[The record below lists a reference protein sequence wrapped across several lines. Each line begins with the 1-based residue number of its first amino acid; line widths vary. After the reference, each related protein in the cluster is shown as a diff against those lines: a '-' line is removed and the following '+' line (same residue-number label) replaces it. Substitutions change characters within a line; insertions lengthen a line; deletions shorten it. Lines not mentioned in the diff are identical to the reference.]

1 MSSVQSLKDSG
12 LKATLPRRKILALF
26 EAGKV
31 PSPPA
36 TRIFMRRRRRDA
48 EHGAIRASCAS
59 PQWPSTAG
67 DAMDGQTQMRVLVVE
82 DNRDAAEILR
92 SLLEVCG
99 FQVSVAHT
107 SQEGITAARQ
117 QQPHVVLCD
126 IGLPDGDG
134 YTVGSVLRQSSYT
147 IDSRLIAVTGH
158 GEALD
163 RCKA

>member
-1 MSSVQSLKDSG
+1 MLRMDS
-12 LKATLPRRKILALF
+12 T
-26 EAGKV
+26 V
-31 PSPPA
+31 
-36 TRIFMRRRRRDA
+36 
-48 EHGAIRASCAS
+48 
-59 PQWPSTAG
+59 
-67 DAMDGQTQMRVLVVE
+67 RVLVVE

-99 FQVSVAHT
+99 FQMSVAHT
-107 SQEGITAARQ
+107 GQEGITAARK

-158 GEALD
+158 GEVLD
-163 RCKA
+163 RCKALAAGFDQHLVKPVDPRELLRELEVTL

>member
-1 MSSVQSLKDSG
+1 MLRMDS
-12 LKATLPRRKILALF
+12 T
-26 EAGKV
+26 V
-31 PSPPA
+31 
-36 TRIFMRRRRRDA
+36 
-48 EHGAIRASCAS
+48 
-59 PQWPSTAG
+59 
-67 DAMDGQTQMRVLVVE
+67 RVLVVE

-107 SQEGITAARQ
+107 GQEGISAARQ

-126 IGLPDGDG
+126 IGLPDSDG

-158 GEALD
+158 GEPLD
-163 RCKA
+163 RCRALAAGFDQHLVKPVDPQVLLRELEVTL

>member
-1 MSSVQSLKDSG
+1 MLRMDS
-12 LKATLPRRKILALF
+12 T
-26 EAGKV
+26 V
-31 PSPPA
+31 
-36 TRIFMRRRRRDA
+36 
-48 EHGAIRASCAS
+48 
-59 PQWPSTAG
+59 
-67 DAMDGQTQMRVLVVE
+67 RVLVVE

-107 SQEGITAARQ
+107 SQEGIAAARK

-147 IDSRLIAVTGH
+147 IDARLIAVTGH
-158 GEALD
+158 GEPLD
-163 RCKA
+163 RCKALAAGFDQHLVKPVDPRELLRELELTL

>member
-1 MSSVQSLKDSG
+1 MLRMDS
-12 LKATLPRRKILALF
+12 T
-26 EAGKV
+26 V
-31 PSPPA
+31 
-36 TRIFMRRRRRDA
+36 
-48 EHGAIRASCAS
+48 
-59 PQWPSTAG
+59 
-67 DAMDGQTQMRVLVVE
+67 RVLVVE

-107 SQEGITAARQ
+107 GQEGITAARK

-147 IDSRLIAVTGH
+147 IDARLIAVTGH
-158 GEALD
+158 GEPLD
-163 RCKA
+163 RCKALAAGFDQHLVKPVDPRELLRELEVTI

>member
-1 MSSVQSLKDSG
+1 
-12 LKATLPRRKILALF
+12 
-26 EAGKV
+26 
-31 PSPPA
+31 
-36 TRIFMRRRRRDA
+36 MRRRRR
-48 EHGAIRASCAS
+48 GASRGDTLRPGAS
-59 PQWPSTAG
+59 PQC
-67 DAMDGQTQMRVLVVE
+67 AMDGNSELRVLVVE

-107 SQEGITAARQ
+107 GQEGITAARQ

-158 GEALD
+158 GAADAGIDFIED
-163 RCKA
+163 ERRHG

>member
-1 MSSVQSLKDSG
+1 MLRMDS
-12 LKATLPRRKILALF
+12 T
-26 EAGKV
+26 V
-31 PSPPA
+31 
-36 TRIFMRRRRRDA
+36 
-48 EHGAIRASCAS
+48 
-59 PQWPSTAG
+59 
-67 DAMDGQTQMRVLVVE
+67 RVLVVE

-99 FQVSVAHT
+99 FQMSVAHT
-107 SQEGITAARQ
+107 GQEGITAARK

-158 GEALD
+158 GEVLD
-163 RCKA
+163 RCKALAAGFDQHLVKPVDPRELLRELDVTL